1 MHQECRRRSSREAVS
16 LAGSALGFGRSRSI
30 IVSDLSSQGA
40 QLDARD
46 LPPPGEDLFVV
57 IGPFDAMATVV
68 WRTAEK
74 CGVEFKYAVPE
85 DLGDRIKREAN
96 WESVTG
102 WYR

>member
-1 MHQECRRRSSREAVS
+1 MQQDCRRRSSREDVS

-30 IVSDLSSQGA
+30 IVSDLSSEGA

-46 LPPPGEDLFVV
+46 LPPVGEDLFVV
-57 IGPFDAMATVV
+57 VGPFDTMARVV

-74 CGVEFKYAVPE
+74 CGVEFEYAVPD
-85 DLGDRIKREAN
+85 DLRDRMKSEAN